1 MEQLCNRV
9 VQVGRFGGPDG
20 LEAVAAPLPTAGRG
34 EVRVRVQR
42 GGHSEP
48 MRVLHR
54 RRHAPGGCRLV
65 LEDVS
70 FDVPPG
76 VCVAPTSQEG
86 AMR

>member
-9 VQVGRFGGPDG
+9 VQVGRFGGPGG
-20 LEAVAAPLPTAGRG
+20 LEVVAAPQ
-34 EVRVRVQR
+34 VRVRVQR